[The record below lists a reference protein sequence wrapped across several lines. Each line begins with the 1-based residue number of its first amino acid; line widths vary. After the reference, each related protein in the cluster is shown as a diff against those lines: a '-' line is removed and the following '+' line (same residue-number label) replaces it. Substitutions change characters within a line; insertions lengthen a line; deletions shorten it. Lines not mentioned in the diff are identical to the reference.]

1 MEMTPEELAAEH
13 AATQEVKEDEV
24 RASIIA
30 DYGFD
35 EEADKE
41 RIDKLTEKEVESRK
55 KLSTAIGQK
64 IRYREDLRKK
74 GEVKPEVN
82 PEVKELKTD
91 SLSERDL
98 LALMKADVADED
110 IDEVKGYAKYR
121 NISVSDALKDKTM
134 KSILDERVEERKSA
148 QAVETKGARKPSTTS
163 PDEILNK
170 ASRGELPDK
179 DEDIEKLAEARIAAK
194 TIK

>member
-1 MEMTPEELAAEH
+1 MEMTPEELAAEQ

-41 RIDKLTEKEVESRK
+41 RIDKLTAKEVEGRK

-74 GEVKPEVN
+74 GEVKPEVK
-82 PEVKELKTD
+82 PEVKDLKTD

-134 KSILDERVEERKSA
+134 KSILDERVEERRSA
-148 QAVETKGARKPSTTS
+148 QVAETRGARKPSTTS